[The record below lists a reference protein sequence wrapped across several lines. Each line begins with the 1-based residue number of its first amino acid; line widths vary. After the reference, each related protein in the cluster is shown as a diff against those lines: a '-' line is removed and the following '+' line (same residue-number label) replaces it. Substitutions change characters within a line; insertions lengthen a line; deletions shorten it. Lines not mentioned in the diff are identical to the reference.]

1 MIDENRTTSASSGG
15 DAEALKGRLQQEKDS
30 ANRVAS
36 DAVGAIKKDAMSMA
50 EGARDEALARGEQI
64 KSEAADGLHTFADAV
79 RKARDELDKDGSPVS
94 GFVGQAADGLERL
107 SRSLQNTSGPE
118 MLESVREFGR
128 RNPMSFVAAS
138 VLAGIA
144 LGRFAQ
150 SSSRHAQRPSTGTR
164 GTDAYP
170 TPAPSTSAAPARA
183 YPAGESAVT
192 PARTTGGP
200 L

>member
-150 SSSRHAQRPSTGTR
+150 SSSRHAQRPSARAG
-164 GTDAYP
+164 P
-170 TPAPSTSAAPARA
+170 TPIRRLRLPLRLHPHGPTRPAK
-183 YPAGESAVT
+183 
-192 PARTTGGP
+192 AR
-200 L
+200 